1 MRSEE
6 VHSMT
11 RRITRSRSGR
21 SRSCWWPPP
30 SSRPGRSR
38 LRPAGCRTSPARPGD
53 LRPDGRDSVHRVG
66 L

>member
-21 SRSCWWPPP
+21 SRSCW
-30 SSRPGRSR
+30 
-38 LRPAGCRTSPARPGD
+38 
-53 LRPDGRDSVHRVG
+53 
-66 L
+66 